1 MEADLY
7 QNQHEGLKPTFGSN
21 KTGENMNTK
30 KPTAF
35 RGKFNLIAALTV
47 LFLIGLGCSGS
58 VSVGK
63 PDMPSTEQQNS
74 LVKQTLGDFK
84 KGIESEDFSNLVKN
98 GSKELQAQ
106 VPADKMKAAFQA
118 MIDKKDAIA
127 PILDEAE
134 SQTPQYTGTPGIT
147 EQSGNYLLNLAG
159 SFPTDPAKTN
169 FNFQYVWQD
178 SQWKL
183 LKIEVK
189 LM

>member
-1 MEADLY
+1 M
-7 QNQHEGLKPTFGSN
+7 KIN
-21 KTGENMNTK
+21 KT
-30 KPTAF
+30 TAF

-63 PDMPSTEQQNS
+63 PDMPSTDQQNS
-74 LVKQTLGDFK
+74 LVKQTLSDFK
-84 KGIESEDFSNLVKN
+84 KGIESEDFSGLVKN
-98 GSKELQAQ
+98 GSKELQTQ
-106 VPADKMKAAFQA
+106 VPADKMKAAFQQ
-118 MIDKKDAIA
+118 MIDKKDAIV
-127 PILDEAE
+127 PILDDAE
-134 SQTPQYTGTPGIT
+134 SQTPQYTGTPNIT

-159 SFPTDPAKTN
+159 AFPTDPAKTN

>member
-7 QNQHEGLKPTFGSN
+7 QNQYEGLKTTVGLYTTE
-21 KTGENMNTK
+21 KTMNTTK
-30 KPTAF
+30 TTIF
-35 RGKFNLIAALTV
+35 RGKFNLLAALTI
-47 LFLIGLGCSGS
+47 LFIIGLGCSGS

-63 PDMPSTEQQNS
+63 PDMPSAEQQTS
-74 LVKQTLGDFK
+74 LVKQTLRDFK
-84 KGIESEDFSNLVKN
+84 KGVESEDFSALVKS

-106 VPADKMKAAFQA
+106 VPAEKMKTAFQQ
-118 MIDKKDAIA
+118 MIDKKDVIV
-127 PILDEAE
+127 PILDDAE
-134 SQTPQYTGTPGIT
+134 GQSPQYTGTPSIT

-183 LKIEVK
+183 LKIEVT
-189 LM
+189 M